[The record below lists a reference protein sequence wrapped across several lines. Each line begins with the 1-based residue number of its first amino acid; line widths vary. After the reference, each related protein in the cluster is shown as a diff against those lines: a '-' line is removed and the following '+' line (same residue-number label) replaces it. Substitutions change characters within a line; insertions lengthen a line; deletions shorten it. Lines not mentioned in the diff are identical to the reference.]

1 MAGFYEFLTTLA
13 ENNNRPW
20 FEANKKW
27 YESARKE
34 AEQIFDRCIDAI
46 RPVEDF
52 GDLAAKKAMFRIY
65 RDVRFS
71 KNKDPY
77 KKNFSAMLA
86 KGGKKEM
93 TSIGFYVHFQPGEN
107 FMAAGIYE
115 PSAEQL
121 AKIRQEIDYNPQP
134 LKDIIFE
141 PEFVKMFGK
150 MEGNQLKT
158 TPKGYPKDHPEIELL
173 RFNQFYFSCPFTDQE
188 VLAAD
193 FPAKLAEACKMIRPF
208 LEYMN
213 QALD

>member
-1 MAGFYEFLTTLA
+1 MPGFFDFLSALS

-27 YESARKE
+27 YEAARKE
-34 AEQIFDRCIDAI
+34 AEQLFDRCIDVL
-46 RPVEDF
+46 RPQEDL
-52 GDLAAKKAMFRIY
+52 GDITAKKAMFRIY

-86 KGGKKEM
+86 RGGKKEM
-93 TSIGFYVHFQPGEN
+93 MGFGYYVHLQPGES
-107 FMAAGIYE
+107 FMAAGVYE
-115 PSAEQL
+115 PDALQL

-141 PEFVKMFGK
+141 PGFVKMFGK
-150 MEGNQLKT
+150 MEGKQLKT
-158 TPKGYPKDHPEIELL
+158 SPKGYSKDHPEIELL
-173 RFNQFYFSCPFTDQE
+173 RHTQFYFSCPFTDSE
-188 VLAAD
+188 VLDPA
-193 FPAKLAEACKMIRPF
+193 FPRKLALACKKIRPF
-208 LEYMN
+208 LEYVN